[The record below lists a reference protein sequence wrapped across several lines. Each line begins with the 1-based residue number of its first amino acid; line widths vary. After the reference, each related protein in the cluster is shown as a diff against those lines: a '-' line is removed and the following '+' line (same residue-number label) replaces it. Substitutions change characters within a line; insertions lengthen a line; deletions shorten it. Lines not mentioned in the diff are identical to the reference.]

1 MLDIPALG
9 RSVALAAGKTL
20 ELDMSS
26 AIYTGP
32 DFDRIVYTD
41 TPAPRMSFACSD
53 TPGRTAVYVHPDDE
67 ADARELL
74 ARLEQSAA
82 DDQE

>member
-1 MLDIPALG
+1 MIDLTALG
-9 RSVALAAGKTL
+9 RSLALESGLTL

-26 AIYTGP
+26 AIYIGP
-32 DFDRIVYTD
+32 DFDRIVYNG
-41 TPAPRMSFACSD
+41 TPALRMTFACSD

-67 ADARELL
+67 AEARELL

-82 DDQE
+82 GDQE